1 MKEIKGI
8 IVPILTPMHEDETVN
23 YEELVNQIERLIA
36 AGVHGIFVF
45 GTNGEGYILDEEEK
59 AEIIR
64 VAVKTVNGRVPVYAG
79 TGCVSTRDTIR
90 MSRKAKELGADVLS
104 IITPSFAA
112 ASQEELIQHYETV
125 ANAVD
130 MPILLYNIPAR
141 TGNALAPATV
151 QKLSQ
156 VANIVGA
163 KDSSGNFDNILQYI
177 EKTRGGDKPFTVL
190 SGNDSLILWTLLAV
204 ACTYVTAYVLSRPRF
219 KHRYWLMSLFII
231 TWVFDAGIIPQ
242 YIIYNQFGFVNSP
255 WVMIVPGAISTQ
267 FLIITKTFLEGI
279 PNELEE
285 AAVVDGASDIKILTR
300 VFLPLSPTV
309 LATTGLFY
317 AVSIWNQYL
326 IPQIYLKDDAI
337 KTIQQVLKNVVITD
351 GGSGTTFKNVVLDGV
366 TLNQQNLKAAAIF
379 IAMLPIICVYPFV
392 QKYFKKGILIGSV
405 KG

>member
-64 VAVKTVNGRVPVYAG
+64 VAVKAVNGRVPVYAG

-90 MSRKAKELGADVLS
+90 MSQKAKELGADVLS

-112 ASQEELIQHYETV
+112 ASQEELIRHYETV

-177 EKTRGGDKPFTVL
+177 EKTRGGDKPFAVL
-190 SGNDSLILWTLLAV
+190 SGNDSLILWTLLA
-204 ACTYVTAYVLSRPRF
+204 
-219 KHRYWLMSLFII
+219 
-231 TWVFDAGIIPQ
+231 GG
-242 YIIYNQFGFVNSP
+242 N
-255 WVMIVPGAISTQ
+255 GAIAGCANVFPHTMVSIYENFTAGD
-267 FLIITKTFLEGI
+267 LEGARRAQDSI
-279 PNELEE
+279 RPFRDIFKFGNPNTIVKTAVKELGYPVGLCR
-285 AAVVDGASDIKILTR
+285 APFNS
-300 VFLPLSPTV
+300 LSP
-309 LATTGLFY
+309 AGL
-317 AVSIWNQYL
+317 
-326 IPQIYLKDDAI
+326 DA
-337 KTIQQVLKNVVITD
+337 LR
-351 GGSGTTFKNVVLDGV
+351 
-366 TLNQQNLKAAAIF
+366 KA
-379 IAMLPIICVYPFV
+379 LQTCRDN
-392 QKYFKKGILIGSV
+392 GLC
-405 KG
+405 

>member
-64 VAVKTVNGRVPVYAG
+64 VAVKAVSGRVPVYAG

-112 ASQEELIQHYETV
+112 ASQEEIIRHYETV

-190 SGNDSLILWTLLAV
+190 SGNDSLILWTLLAGG
-204 ACTYVTAYVLSRPRF
+204 
-219 KHRYWLMSLFII
+219 K
-231 TWVFDAGIIPQ
+231 
-242 YIIYNQFGFVNSP
+242 
-255 WVMIVPGAISTQ
+255 GAIAGCANVFPHTMVSIYEKFMAGDFEGERRAQDSIRPFRDIFKFGNPNT
-267 FLIITKTFLEGI
+267 IVKTAVK
-279 PNELEE
+279 ELGYPVGLCR
-285 AAVVDGASDIKILTR
+285 APFNS
-300 VFLPLSPTV
+300 LSP
-309 LATTGLFY
+309 AGL
-317 AVSIWNQYL
+317 
-326 IPQIYLKDDAI
+326 DALR
-337 KTIQQVLKNVVITD
+337 TALQTCRDNGL
-351 GGSGTTFKNVVLDGV
+351 
-366 TLNQQNLKAAAIF
+366 
-379 IAMLPIICVYPFV
+379 C
-392 QKYFKKGILIGSV
+392 
-405 KG
+405 

>member
-23 YEELVNQIERLIA
+23 YEELVNQIERQIA

-112 ASQEELIQHYETV
+112 ASQEELIRHYETV

-190 SGNDSLILWTLLAV
+190 SGNDSLILWTLLAGG
-204 ACTYVTAYVLSRPRF
+204 
-219 KHRYWLMSLFII
+219 H
-231 TWVFDAGIIPQ
+231 
-242 YIIYNQFGFVNSP
+242 
-255 WVMIVPGAISTQ
+255 GAIAGCANVFPHTMVSIYEK
-267 FLIITKTFLEGI
+267 FIAGDLEGARKAQDSI
-279 PNELEE
+279 RPFRDIFKFGNPNTIVKTAVKELGYPVGLCR
-285 AAVVDGASDIKILTR
+285 APFNS
-300 VFLPLSPTV
+300 LSP
-309 LATTGLFY
+309 AGL
-317 AVSIWNQYL
+317 
-326 IPQIYLKDDAI
+326 DA
-337 KTIQQVLKNVVITD
+337 LR
-351 GGSGTTFKNVVLDGV
+351 
-366 TLNQQNLKAAAIF
+366 KA
-379 IAMLPIICVYPFV
+379 LQTCRDN
-392 QKYFKKGILIGSV
+392 GLC
-405 KG
+405 

>member
-64 VAVKTVNGRVPVYAG
+64 VAVKAVNGRVPVYAG

-90 MSRKAKELGADVLS
+90 MSQKAKELGADVLS

-112 ASQEELIQHYETV
+112 ASQEELIRHFETV

-177 EKTRGGDKPFTVL
+177 EKTRGGDKPFAVL
-190 SGNDSLILWTLLAV
+190 SGNDSLILWTLLA
-204 ACTYVTAYVLSRPRF
+204 
-219 KHRYWLMSLFII
+219 
-231 TWVFDAGIIPQ
+231 GG
-242 YIIYNQFGFVNSP
+242 N
-255 WVMIVPGAISTQ
+255 GAIAGCANVFPHTMVSIYEKFTAGDLEWARKAQ
-267 FLIITKTFLEGI
+267 DSIRPFRDIFKFGNPNTIVKTAVK
-279 PNELEE
+279 ELGYPVGLCR
-285 AAVVDGASDIKILTR
+285 APFNS
-300 VFLPLSPTV
+300 LSP
-309 LATTGLFY
+309 AGL
-317 AVSIWNQYL
+317 
-326 IPQIYLKDDAI
+326 DA
-337 KTIQQVLKNVVITD
+337 LR
-351 GGSGTTFKNVVLDGV
+351 
-366 TLNQQNLKAAAIF
+366 KA
-379 IAMLPIICVYPFV
+379 LQTCRDN
-392 QKYFKKGILIGSV
+392 GLC
-405 KG
+405 

>member
-112 ASQEELIQHYETV
+112 ASQEELIRHYETV

-190 SGNDSLILWTLLAV
+190 SGNDSLILWTLLA
-204 ACTYVTAYVLSRPRF
+204 
-219 KHRYWLMSLFII
+219 
-231 TWVFDAGIIPQ
+231 GGQ
-242 YIIYNQFGFVNSP
+242 
-255 WVMIVPGAISTQ
+255 GAIAGCANVFPHTMVSIYEK
-267 FLIITKTFLEGI
+267 FIAGDLEGAHKAQDSI
-279 PNELEE
+279 RPFRDIFKFGNPNTIVKTAVKELGYPVGLCR
-285 AAVVDGASDIKILTR
+285 APFNS
-300 VFLPLSPTV
+300 LSP
-309 LATTGLFY
+309 AGL
-317 AVSIWNQYL
+317 
-326 IPQIYLKDDAI
+326 DA
-337 KTIQQVLKNVVITD
+337 LR
-351 GGSGTTFKNVVLDGV
+351 
-366 TLNQQNLKAAAIF
+366 KA
-379 IAMLPIICVYPFV
+379 LQTCRDN
-392 QKYFKKGILIGSV
+392 GLC
-405 KG
+405 

>member
-190 SGNDSLILWTLLAV
+190 SGNDSLILWTLLAGG
-204 ACTYVTAYVLSRPRF
+204 
-219 KHRYWLMSLFII
+219 K
-231 TWVFDAGIIPQ
+231 
-242 YIIYNQFGFVNSP
+242 
-255 WVMIVPGAISTQ
+255 GAIAGCANVFPHTMVSIYEKFTAGD
-267 FLIITKTFLEGI
+267 LEGARGAQDSI
-279 PNELEE
+279 RPFRDIFKFGNPNTIVKTAVKELGYPVGLCR
-285 AAVVDGASDIKILTR
+285 APFNS
-300 VFLPLSPTV
+300 LSP
-309 LATTGLFY
+309 AGL
-317 AVSIWNQYL
+317 
-326 IPQIYLKDDAI
+326 DALR
-337 KTIQQVLKNVVITD
+337 TALQTCRDNGL
-351 GGSGTTFKNVVLDGV
+351 
-366 TLNQQNLKAAAIF
+366 
-379 IAMLPIICVYPFV
+379 C
-392 QKYFKKGILIGSV
+392 
-405 KG
+405 

>member
-64 VAVKTVNGRVPVYAG
+64 VAVKAVNGRVPVYAG

-190 SGNDSLILWTLLAV
+190 SGNDSLILWTLLAGG
-204 ACTYVTAYVLSRPRF
+204 
-219 KHRYWLMSLFII
+219 K
-231 TWVFDAGIIPQ
+231 
-242 YIIYNQFGFVNSP
+242 
-255 WVMIVPGAISTQ
+255 GAIAGCANVFPHTMVSIYEK
-267 FLIITKTFLEGI
+267 FNAGDLEGARKAQDSI
-279 PNELEE
+279 RPFRDIFKFGNPNTIVKTAVKELGYPVGLCR
-285 AAVVDGASDIKILTR
+285 APFNS
-300 VFLPLSPTV
+300 LSP
-309 LATTGLFY
+309 AGL
-317 AVSIWNQYL
+317 
-326 IPQIYLKDDAI
+326 DA
-337 KTIQQVLKNVVITD
+337 LR
-351 GGSGTTFKNVVLDGV
+351 
-366 TLNQQNLKAAAIF
+366 KA
-379 IAMLPIICVYPFV
+379 LQTCRDN
-392 QKYFKKGILIGSV
+392 GLC
-405 KG
+405 

>member
-190 SGNDSLILWTLLAV
+190 SGNDSLILWTLLAGG
-204 ACTYVTAYVLSRPRF
+204 
-219 KHRYWLMSLFII
+219 K
-231 TWVFDAGIIPQ
+231 
-242 YIIYNQFGFVNSP
+242 
-255 WVMIVPGAISTQ
+255 GAIAGCANVFPHTMVSIYEKFTAGDLERARRAQ
-267 FLIITKTFLEGI
+267 DSIRPFRDIFKFGNPNTIVKTAVK
-279 PNELEE
+279 ELGYPVGLCR
-285 AAVVDGASDIKILTR
+285 APFNS
-300 VFLPLSPTV
+300 LSP
-309 LATTGLFY
+309 AGL
-317 AVSIWNQYL
+317 
-326 IPQIYLKDDAI
+326 DA
-337 KTIQQVLKNVVITD
+337 LR
-351 GGSGTTFKNVVLDGV
+351 
-366 TLNQQNLKAAAIF
+366 KA
-379 IAMLPIICVYPFV
+379 LQTCRDN
-392 QKYFKKGILIGSV
+392 GLC
-405 KG
+405 

>member
-112 ASQEELIQHYETV
+112 ASQEELIRHYETV

-190 SGNDSLILWTLLAV
+190 SGNDSLILWTLLAGG
-204 ACTYVTAYVLSRPRF
+204 
-219 KHRYWLMSLFII
+219 H
-231 TWVFDAGIIPQ
+231 
-242 YIIYNQFGFVNSP
+242 
-255 WVMIVPGAISTQ
+255 GAIAGCANVFPHTMVSIYEK
-267 FLIITKTFLEGI
+267 FIAGDLEGARNAQDSI
-279 PNELEE
+279 RPFRDIFKFGNPNTIVKTAVKELGYPVGLCR
-285 AAVVDGASDIKILTR
+285 APFNS
-300 VFLPLSPTV
+300 LSP
-309 LATTGLFY
+309 AGL
-317 AVSIWNQYL
+317 
-326 IPQIYLKDDAI
+326 DA
-337 KTIQQVLKNVVITD
+337 LR
-351 GGSGTTFKNVVLDGV
+351 
-366 TLNQQNLKAAAIF
+366 KA
-379 IAMLPIICVYPFV
+379 LQTCRDN
-392 QKYFKKGILIGSV
+392 GLC
-405 KG
+405 

>member
-64 VAVKTVNGRVPVYAG
+64 VAVKAVNGRVPVYAG

-177 EKTRGGDKPFTVL
+177 EKTRGGDKPFAVL
-190 SGNDSLILWTLLAV
+190 SGNDSLILWTLLA
-204 ACTYVTAYVLSRPRF
+204 
-219 KHRYWLMSLFII
+219 
-231 TWVFDAGIIPQ
+231 GG
-242 YIIYNQFGFVNSP
+242 N
-255 WVMIVPGAISTQ
+255 GAIAGCANVFPHTMVSIYEK
-267 FLIITKTFLEGI
+267 FNAGDLEGARRAQDSI
-279 PNELEE
+279 RPFRDIFKFGNPNTIVKTAVKELGYPVGLCR
-285 AAVVDGASDIKILTR
+285 APFNS
-300 VFLPLSPTV
+300 LSP
-309 LATTGLFY
+309 AGL
-317 AVSIWNQYL
+317 
-326 IPQIYLKDDAI
+326 DA
-337 KTIQQVLKNVVITD
+337 LR
-351 GGSGTTFKNVVLDGV
+351 
-366 TLNQQNLKAAAIF
+366 KA
-379 IAMLPIICVYPFV
+379 LQTCRDN
-392 QKYFKKGILIGSV
+392 GLC
-405 KG
+405 